1 MKKYMTTIIMIIFL
15 SLILSCFLCQTQAQ
29 GLDALDN
36 PKLYIGTGSTGG
48 HDEAIEIGNI
58 IVSIV
63 RTVGESIA
71 VIMLIIVGI
80 RYLLGSAEER
90 ADYKQSMWPY
100 IIGAV
105 LIFAGAALTDWIYG
119 IFHYY

>member
-1 MKKYMTTIIMIIFL
+1 MKKYKITIMITICL
-15 SLILSCFLCQTQAQ
+15 SLILSCFLYKSQAH

-36 PKLYIGTGSTGG
+36 PSLYIGTGSTGG

-71 VIMLIIVGI
+71 VIMLMIIGI

-90 ADYKQSMWPY
+90 AEYKKSMWPY

-105 LIFAGAALTDWIYG
+105 LIFAGATLTDWIYD